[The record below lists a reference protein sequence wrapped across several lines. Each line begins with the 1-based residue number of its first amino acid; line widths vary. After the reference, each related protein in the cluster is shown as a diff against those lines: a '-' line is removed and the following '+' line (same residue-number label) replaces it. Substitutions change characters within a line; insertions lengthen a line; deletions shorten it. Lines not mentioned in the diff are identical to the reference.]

1 MCRSSQIASNFITS
15 TRRSTEIASNFTTS
29 TSRSLKIGSNFIT
42 STDTSNELE
51 GKSATRNFPSRRPAT
66 KFGSWRTESGG
77 GGNEQNKGR
86 KDYCKRKEM
95 GKNDALNSYKFR
107 TSYHT

>member
-1 MCRSSQIASNFITS
+1 M
-15 TRRSTEIASNFTTS
+15 EFTTFRQNS
-29 TSRSLKIGSNFIT
+29 EKVS
-42 STDTSNELE
+42 E
-51 GKSATRNFPSRRPAT
+51 GARRPQPSR
-66 KFGSWRTESGG
+66 E

-107 TSYHT
+107 MPYHT